1 MDLLSIRNVS
11 KTYTFNQGWRGR
23 QIVKALQNVAL
34 TIQPGCCLGVV
45 GESGSGKSTL
55 GRVILGLEK
64 PDCGEIWFQGKDIS
78 RLKDKELR
86 TLRRDMQ
93 VVFQDSFSAVNP
105 QLKAGEVIAEPI
117 HNYLNISS
125 AETRDRVAHLLETVG
140 LTAADAEKYPHQFS
154 GGQLQR
160 ITIARAIALN
170 PKLIILDEPVASL
183 DMTIQAQI
191 LDLLLSLKREFNLAY
206 LFISHDLAAVS
217 FISDA
222 LAVMYEGTIVE
233 QLDDISRLSELQH
246 PYSIRLM
253 ASQLPTHPHYRL
265 PITHRDDNVIQR
277 STL

>member
-1 MDLLSIRNVS
+1 MTLLLIRNVS
-11 KTYTFNQGWRGR
+11 KTYTLNQGWQGR
-23 QIVKALQNVAL
+23 KAITALQNVSL
-34 TIQPGCCLGVV
+34 TISPGCCLGLV

-55 GRVILGLEK
+55 GRVTLGLEK
-64 PDCGEIWFQGKDIS
+64 PDSGEIWFQGKDIS
-78 RLKDKELR
+78 RLKNNELNA
-86 TLRRDMQ
+86 LRRDMQ

-105 QLKAGEVIAEPI
+105 QLKAREIIAEPI
-117 HNYLNISS
+117 NNYLRISPT
-125 AETRDRVAHLLETVG
+125 ETRDRVAQLLEKVG

-170 PKLIILDEPVASL
+170 PKFIVLDEPVASL

-222 LAVMYEGTIVE
+222 LAVMYEGAIVE
-233 QLDDISRLSELQH
+233 HLGDVNRMSELQH

-253 ASQLPTHPHYRL
+253 ASQLPAHPRYRL
-265 PITHRDDNVIQR
+265 PILHGDDNGFQR
-277 STL
+277 SIS